1 MADGEILTQ
10 LRLLPGLTQPV
21 LVSLKFQ
28 LKLKSLLLLLTWK
41 RILEET
47 SVKLILLASLKT
59 PNYNSRLL
67 WIFLN
72 WHLMHLQISMSP
84 VGANVFLRFQEVS
97 TLAMELLAKQ
107 LLLTLLPQ
115 TVEDQLARWLQSR
128 IHPCINLMQNNNF
141 RGSLQALSKRKQEM
155 HLSILPI
162 SERVSLLLWHI
173 ISKAH

>member
-10 LRLLPGLTQPV
+10 LRLLPGLTQLV

-47 SVKLILLASLKT
+47 SVKLILLASLRT
-59 PNYNSRLL
+59 PNYNSRFL

-141 RGSLQALSKRKQEM
+141 RGSLQPLSKRKQEM